1 MGGRYFITGVQIGMI
16 RAFAKLEND
25 ADINKVLDEIEDN
38 QYLCEK
44 EEFEKSQKKEKKPK
58 KINQIRRK

>member
-25 ADINKVLDEIEDN
+25 VDINHLLDDIEKV
-38 QYLCEK
+38 QYLGEK
-44 EEFEKSQKKEKKPK
+44 EKVEKDLKKIQKKK
-58 KINQIRRK
+58 

>member
-25 ADINKVLDEIEDN
+25 ADIDKLLDEIEDN
-38 QYLCEK
+38 QYLGEK
-44 EEFEKSQKKEKKPK
+44 EELEKHLKK
-58 KINQIRRK
+58 RKTKL

>member
-16 RAFAKLEND
+16 RAFSKLEND
-25 ADINKVLDEIEDN
+25 TDINKVLDEIEDN

-44 EEFEKSQKKEKKPK
+44 EEFEKNLKKKPK